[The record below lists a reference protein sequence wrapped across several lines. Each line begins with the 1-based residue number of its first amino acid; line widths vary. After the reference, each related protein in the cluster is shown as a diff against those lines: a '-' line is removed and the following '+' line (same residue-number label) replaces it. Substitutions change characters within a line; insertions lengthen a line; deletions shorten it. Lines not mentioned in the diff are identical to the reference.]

1 MYFLGVIMSIEIADF
16 EIIRHVR
23 KLEQKPAV
31 CAILGDC
38 KHHYPASR
46 TEFANETKFETIDTF
61 DVNGNPTYLVDLNND
76 IPEEFHNR
84 YDWVIDSGTLY
95 CCFDVATVFKN
106 IMKMV
111 KVGGYVFHTGNLTG
125 FYGRGYYSLSPALY
139 SEIYPINGFEVKL
152 IGTHTKKNRNR
163 WQIMKPGNTYLQSAD
178 ENELIFT
185 SESSPFIPM
194 IPNDTMIC
202 CLAKKV
208 EEKEFTKPV
217 PEHFIK
223 TDGR

>member
-1 MYFLGVIMSIEIADF
+1 MYFLGAIMSIEIADF
-16 EIIRHVR
+16 ELIRHVR

-61 DVNGNPTYLVDLNND
+61 DVNGNPTHLVDLNND
-76 IPEEFHNR
+76 IPEEFHNK

-194 IPNDTMIC
+194 IPNDSMIC

-208 EEKEFTKPV
+208 EEKRFTRPTAN
-217 PEHFIK
+217 HY
-223 TDGR
+223 TQLGDR

>member
-1 MYFLGVIMSIEIADF
+1 MI
-16 EIIRHVR
+16 
-23 KLEQKPAV
+23 
-31 CAILGDC
+31 
-38 KHHYPASR
+38 
-46 TEFANETKFETIDTF
+46 
-61 DVNGNPTYLVDLNND
+61 DLNND
-76 IPEEFHNR
+76 VPEEFHNK

-152 IGTHTKKNRNR
+152 IGTHTKKNRDR
-163 WQIMKPGNTYLQSAD
+163 WKIMPPGNTYLRTAD

-185 SESSPFIPM
+185 SESSPFIPV
-194 IPNDTMIC
+194 IPNDAMIC
-202 CLAKKV
+202 CLAKKI

>member
-1 MYFLGVIMSIEIADF
+1 VYFLGVIVSIEIADF

-23 KLEQKPAV
+23 KLEQQPAV

-61 DVNGNPTYLVDLNND
+61 DVNGNPTHLVDLNDD

-178 ENELIFT
+178 ENELIFR
-185 SESSPFIPM
+185 SESSPFVPM
-194 IPNDTMIC
+194 IPNDSMIC

>member
-1 MYFLGVIMSIEIADF
+1 MSIEIADF
-16 EIIRHVR
+16 ELIRHVR

-61 DVNGNPTYLVDLNND
+61 DVNGDPTHLVDLNND
-76 IPEEFHNR
+76 IPEEFHNK

-194 IPNDTMIC
+194 IPNDSMIC

-208 EEKEFTKPV
+208 EEKCFTRPTASHYTQ
-217 PEHFIK
+217 PG
-223 TDGR
+223 DR